1 LARYKLIVNPL
12 AGIGNGEKQL
22 PAVLSE
28 LARVGIVPDVV
39 RTERH
44 LHAVEL
50 ARQALADGYDTILA
64 MGGDGTFN
72 EVLNGMMSHYKGEP
86 LGALGII
93 PAGSGN
99 DFRVAIDWPVEVA
112 EVCQRIASGSRRLID
127 VGKMNDRYFL
137 NVAGFGFDT
146 NVSVEA
152 FKLREVRALAFLKG
166 LPLYFLAIL
175 KTLLLNYDIPATT
188 IHHDEQTLSQPTLM
202 TAVANGLR
210 YGGGFL
216 IAPSASADDG
226 LFDLVVAGNINRLG
240 ILKLIPHLMKGTHIG
255 KKDIYATRARHIIAE
270 TAKPIT
276 AQIDGEIYRDGRN
289 RLEFSLLPK
298 TLWILA

>member
-1 LARYKLIVNPL
+1 
-12 AGIGNGEKQL
+12 
-22 PAVLSE
+22 
-28 LARVGIVPDVV
+28 
-39 RTERH
+39 
-44 LHAVEL
+44 
-50 ARQALADGYDTILA
+50 

-72 EVLNGMMSHYKGEP
+72 EVLNGMMAHYKGEP
-86 LGALGII
+86 LGTLGII

-99 DFRVAIDWPVEVA
+99 DFRVAIDWPLEVS
-112 EVCQRIASGSRRLID
+112 EVCQRIASGSRRLLD

-146 NVSVEA
+146 NVTVEA

-166 LPLYFLAIL
+166 LPLYFLAII
-175 KTLLLNYDIPATT
+175 KTLLLNYDIPPTVIA
-188 IHHDEQTLSQPTLM
+188 HDDQTLDQPTLM

-216 IAPSASADDG
+216 IAPAASADDG

-240 ILKLIPHLMKGTHIG
+240 ILKLIPQLMKGTHIG
-255 KKDIYATRARHIIAE
+255 KKDIYFTHARHIVAE

-289 RLEFSLLPK
+289 RLEFTLLPK
-298 TLWILA
+298 ALWMLV